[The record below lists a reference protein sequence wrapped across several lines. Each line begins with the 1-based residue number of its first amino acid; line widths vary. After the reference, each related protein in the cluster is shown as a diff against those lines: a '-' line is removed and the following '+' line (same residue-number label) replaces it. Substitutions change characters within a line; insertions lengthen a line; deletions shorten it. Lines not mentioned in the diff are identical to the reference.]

1 MLPAVRRFQVGV
13 GATLDAREVL
23 ERNRSSVGG
32 FVQDGGKIRSTKSVK
47 DNLFYDFDIS
57 SRFPI
62 LSGYTFQGV
71 ILH

>member
-32 FVQDGGKIRSTKSVK
+32 FVQDGGELRQPKLPREKRVDDSV
-47 DNLFYDFDIS
+47 LE
-57 SRFPI
+57 I
-62 LSGYTFQGV
+62 LCNGIVPSFLQP
-71 ILH
+71 